1 MNEKL
6 KQAIAHL
13 EYTLTLLDGQPEE
26 EFYLAPGLSI
36 IQAAQAVVK
45 AAKEEG

>member
-1 MNEKL
+1 MTETL

-13 EYTLTLLDGQPEE
+13 EYTLTLLDGQPENQ
-26 EFYLAPGLSI
+26 FYLVPGLSI